1 MNKKDLN
8 FFIFLQ
14 MVFFLGHFSF
24 LLYKKKNGVKLPYLQ
39 KIKKQKHFFNII
51 GVVLCIKVVSLFSF
65 SINFNGFCPN

>member
-1 MNKKDLN
+1 MVKKKEKKRYFLYIIMNKKDLN

-39 KIKKQKHFFNII
+39 KI
-51 GVVLCIKVVSLFSF
+51 
-65 SINFNGFCPN
+65 